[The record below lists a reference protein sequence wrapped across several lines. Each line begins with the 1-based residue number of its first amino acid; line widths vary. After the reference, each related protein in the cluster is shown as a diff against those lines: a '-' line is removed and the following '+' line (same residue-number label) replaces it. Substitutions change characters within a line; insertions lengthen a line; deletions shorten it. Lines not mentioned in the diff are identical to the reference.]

1 MYGISNKS
9 WPQRLTIILSECLFL
24 LFVYEFLFPGWSDF
38 FRLSEGDFGR
48 KVLLFI
54 FCIIVF
60 LRMSFMVVY
69 LLKRGITWEETGG
82 VIFAFAVYYIG
93 FSILGGISEEPL
105 DWIDG
110 IAVFIFL
117 TGSVI
122 NTLSEVLRDQWKKDS
137 RNKGKLYT
145 GGLFKYAVHI
155 NYFGDVVWVCGFAL
169 LTRNVWAGL
178 VPLFLL
184 AMFIFL
190 NIPKHDSYLRVKYG
204 KAFEDYEKV
213 TKKLIPYIY

>member
-1 MYGISNKS
+1 M
-9 WPQRLTIILSECLFL
+9 
-24 LFVYEFLFPGWSDF
+24 
-38 FRLSEGDFGR
+38 
-48 KVLLFI
+48 
-54 FCIIVF
+54 
-60 LRMSFMVVY
+60 
-69 LLKRGITWEETGG
+69 KRGITWEETGG